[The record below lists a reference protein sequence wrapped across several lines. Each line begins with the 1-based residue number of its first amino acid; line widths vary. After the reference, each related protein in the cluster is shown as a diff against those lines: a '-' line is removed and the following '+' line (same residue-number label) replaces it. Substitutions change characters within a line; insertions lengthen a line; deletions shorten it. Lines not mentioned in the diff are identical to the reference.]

1 MTGTIKFP
9 AEADRS
15 CERPGNEDTR
25 LHISEMYTGAES
37 WRHLYASTHSL

>member
-15 CERPGNEDTR
+15 CEQPGNEDTR
-25 LHISEMYTGAES
+25 SHISEI
-37 WRHLYASTHSL
+37 